1 MDEEFSETKR
11 HPQNNMQ
18 ELLCETFDKNS
29 GVFRKNLS
37 ANYHELK
44 SPSFCHLETRRF
56 HRNSHMMNPIWK
68 RAFLPLLSKT
78 SGGMIIVFYIIR
90 IIIWRSSFLVDGSYS
105 RHKGCGLTPLK
116 LEFCWFDGC
125 CPKPKSATSPKSS
138 CSLGFQI
145 LVIGSRCTSQILQAS
160 TATFLLDE
168 DWWVY
173 INEIHTHTRHRW
185 CETTHSRQARRN
197 KILPKIQVCRFG
209 F

>member
-1 MDEEFSETKR
+1 
-11 HPQNNMQ
+11 
-18 ELLCETFDKNS
+18 
-29 GVFRKNLS
+29 
-37 ANYHELK
+37 
-44 SPSFCHLETRRF
+44 
-56 HRNSHMMNPIWK
+56 MNPIWK
-68 RAFLPLLSKT
+68 RAFLPLLSTT
-78 SGGMIIVFYIIR
+78 SGGMIIVFYTIVYIIR

-105 RHKGCGLTPLK
+105 QHKGCGLTPLK

-168 DWWVY
+168 HWWLHKW
-173 INEIHTHTRHRW
+173 NTHRFMICNSKKIIGWFWVNHRHRW
-185 CETTHSRQARRN
+185 CETTHTRQARRN
-197 KILPKIQVCRFG
+197 EILPKIQMCWFG